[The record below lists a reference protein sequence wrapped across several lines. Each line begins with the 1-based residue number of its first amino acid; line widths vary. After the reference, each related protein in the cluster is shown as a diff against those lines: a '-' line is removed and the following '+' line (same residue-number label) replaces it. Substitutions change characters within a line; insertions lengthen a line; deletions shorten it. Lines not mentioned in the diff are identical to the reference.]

1 MGLIFDLQKKMEQMV
16 DLIKRLKNCV
26 RWFKVV
32 EEGYIK
38 EKEKLQTDLESA
50 EKKCVDT
57 GEPLL
62 ICVLG
67 IDGFKHCCMAFGSNS
82 EEGSIS
88 RLLMIGMFEAYQ
100 VILLIFIVAK
110 GFNI

>member
-1 MGLIFDLQKKMEQMV
+1 MEQMV

-62 ICVLG
+62 VSVLC
-67 IDGFKHCCMAFGSNS
+67 IEDFRHCCMAFGSNS
-82 EEGSIS
+82 DFIDFYSCK
-88 RLLMIGMFEAYQ
+88 RLQYMT
-100 VILLIFIVAK
+100 K
-110 GFNI
+110 